1 MITEEDDKESKFC
14 FLCQIPCSNVCPHC
28 RLVHYCNEEH
38 FNLHRV
44 NLKEEKVK
52 KRDLSQSMGQSRVRS
67 MCCLL
72 HHSSE
77 KGK

>member
-52 KRDLSQSMGQSRVRS
+52 NVTELILQDHKKQKI
-67 MCCLL
+67 
-72 HHSSE
+72 E
-77 KGK
+77 